1 VRVEL
6 REQDQDMEIL
16 PWMDADNFNPGYL
29 MRSMHLMP
37 KRGSDPI
44 WQHTQDYWKEC
55 EELPAIDL
63 TAAEFV
69 YARRS
74 AAQSTA
80 A

>member
-1 VRVEL
+1 
-6 REQDQDMEIL
+6 
-16 PWMDADNFNPGYL
+16 
-29 MRSMHLMP
+29 MHLMP

-55 EELPAIDL
+55 EELPAVDL
-63 TAAEFV
+63 SADEFV
-69 YARRS
+69 YSQRA